1 MSWQVCRNCR
11 GFHPE
16 VGSKSRMPGALHP
29 GPENQ
34 PVVKVGP
41 EAELRAF
48 IQKEF
53 PHFHPLGVFDLEN
66 SG

>member
-1 MSWQVCRNCR
+1 
-11 GFHPE
+11 
-16 VGSKSRMPGALHP
+16 MPGALHP